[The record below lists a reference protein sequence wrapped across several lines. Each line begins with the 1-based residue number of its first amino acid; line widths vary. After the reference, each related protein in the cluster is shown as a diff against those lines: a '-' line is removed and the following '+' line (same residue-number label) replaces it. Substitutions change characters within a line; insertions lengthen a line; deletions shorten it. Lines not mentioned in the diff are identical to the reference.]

1 MLRLSPLWALA
12 WLLLPGAA
20 TTIRRR
26 KTRLWSPRLRPA
38 PQAPPVRPALPEPLA
53 APGPR
58 VRLVLRV
65 RLAHRVLPGH
75 RERPAHPERPAPRAP
90 RAAQAV
96 QAAQERQAVQAAAD
110 SQVAYAF
117 SSFKPQAKHVYAGRS
132 APFSAKEEG
141 ALLCLGCACLPEQA
155 FFCYN
160 TPKENMCMAVK
171 PTPKTPSVKL
181 SASKPAARQPRP
193 PQGTRAARP
202 KPPRSNERFV
212 HDLGGVGL
220 LAFAGLLLASLA
232 LERHAG
238 LLGTPLAHSL
248 RAFVGIGAWVVPFLI
263 GAIGVMLIVGREQHT
278 RANFAGGALGLFL
291 TIIAWTQLAHSPH
304 ADPLFHHARYG
315 GWVGGEIS
323 SALRAAVGD
332 VGGQIILLA
341 LGIGAVLWATD
352 MRLLH
357 LVGHVVAGGKRVAA
371 PVRQGARAAAQ
382 GAKAASESARQ
393 NAAAL
398 KETAKERADAREANR
413 AAPRLTPPWDG
424 EKMAPP
430 PPILGEL
437 DKNMR
442 AGAGESNGKA
452 PVSDREPNGKV
463 VASSGKPLGLS
474 LTPPELAPSREASI
488 AGSRAGEPSS
498 PLPAHDAPTVPQ
510 ALPPIVQAM
519 PTPPKPAEP
528 LVIPALL
535 GDDGTKHEYV
545 LPPFTLLKESPP
557 PPVHHESA
565 AREKQAVLM
574 QTLNDFKIG
583 ANVAQ
588 VAMGPTVTRYEVQL
602 EPGILVKKIVAL
614 ADNLAMSLAA
624 IDVRVEAPIPGKAAI
639 GIEVPNDVTQMV
651 SLRECLETNEFM
663 NAPSKLTFALG
674 KDVSGEYKY
683 ADLTRMPHL
692 LVGGST
698 NSGKS
703 VCLNTIIS
711 SILYRATPREV
722 KFVMIDP
729 KRVELSLY
737 DGIPHLLAPV
747 VKNVKQAAGIFRSCL
762 KEMEDRYDAFA
773 RLGTR
778 NIEGYNSRVAPDDR
792 LPFIVL
798 VVDELADLMMQQ
810 GPEVETS
817 ICRLAQLARATGI
830 HLVIATQR
838 PSVDVITGTIKA
850 NISSRIAFAVA
861 TQVDSR
867 TIIDMPGADRLIGR
881 GDMLFMPIDAAKPI
895 RVQGCYIGERETEGL
910 VTYLKEQEEVHYT
923 MIPSE
928 AGDGTMGNAGG
939 DDDGSSDELFEPAV
953 RWLVMQGQC
962 STSSIQRKFK
972 IGYTRSARLV
982 EFMEAQG
989 IVGSQDGIKPREV
1002 LLRPENVDVWFAGQ
1016 GQGDLGQG

>member
-1 MLRLSPLWALA
+1 M
-12 WLLLPGAA
+12 PG
-20 TTIRRR
+20 
-26 KTRLWSPRLRPA
+26 
-38 PQAPPVRPALPEPLA
+38 EGC
-53 APGPR
+53 PGGAQRR
-58 VRLVLRV
+58 VR
-65 RLAHRVLPGH
+65 ASD
-75 RERPAHPERPAPRAP
+75 A
-90 RAAQAV
+90 
-96 QAAQERQAVQAAAD
+96 
-110 SQVAYAF
+110 
-117 SSFKPQAKHVYAGRS
+117 S
-132 APFSAKEEG
+132 APS
-141 ALLCLGCACLPEQA
+141 
-155 FFCYN
+155 
-160 TPKENMCMAVK
+160 
-171 PTPKTPSVKL
+171 
-181 SASKPAARQPRP
+181 
-193 PQGTRAARP
+193 
-202 KPPRSNERFV
+202 
-212 HDLGGVGL
+212 HD
-220 LAFAGLLLASLA
+220 
-232 LERHAG
+232 
-238 LLGTPLAHSL
+238 T
-248 RAFVGIGAWVVPFLI
+248 
-263 GAIGVMLIVGREQHT
+263 
-278 RANFAGGALGLFL
+278 
-291 TIIAWTQLAHSPH
+291 
-304 ADPLFHHARYG
+304 
-315 GWVGGEIS
+315 
-323 SALRAAVGD
+323 
-332 VGGQIILLA
+332 
-341 LGIGAVLWATD
+341 
-352 MRLLH
+352 
-357 LVGHVVAGGKRVAA
+357 
-371 PVRQGARAAAQ
+371 
-382 GAKAASESARQ
+382 
-393 NAAAL
+393 
-398 KETAKERADAREANR
+398 
-413 AAPRLTPPWDG
+413 
-424 EKMAPP
+424 
-430 PPILGEL
+430 
-437 DKNMR
+437 
-442 AGAGESNGKA
+442 
-452 PVSDREPNGKV
+452 
-463 VASSGKPLGLS
+463 
-474 LTPPELAPSREASI
+474 
-488 AGSRAGEPSS
+488 
-498 PLPAHDAPTVPQ
+498 PTVPQ
-510 ALPPIVQAM
+510 ALPLIIQTAP
-519 PTPPKPAEP
+519 PPPKPSGP

-545 LPPFTLLKESPP
+545 LPPFELLKESPP

-778 NIEGYNSRVAPDDR
+778 NIEGYNSRVAPDER

-910 VTYLKEQEEVHYT
+910 ATYLKEQEEVHYT

-939 DDDGSSDELFEPAV
+939 EDDGSSDEIFEPAV

>member
-1 MLRLSPLWALA
+1 
-12 WLLLPGAA
+12 
-20 TTIRRR
+20 
-26 KTRLWSPRLRPA
+26 
-38 PQAPPVRPALPEPLA
+38 VRPALPEPLA
-53 APGPR
+53 APEP
-58 VRLVLRV
+58 RV

-75 RERPAHPERPAPRAP
+75 RERPAHPERPAPRA
-90 RAAQAV
+90 AQAV

-110 SQVAYAF
+110 SQVADAF

-171 PTPKTPSVKL
+171 PTPKASNSKP
-181 SASKPAARQPRP
+181 SASRPAARQPRP

-278 RANFAGGALGLFL
+278 RANFAGGAATLFL

-430 PPILGEL
+430 PPILGEP
-437 DKNMR
+437 
-442 AGAGESNGKA
+442 EGKA
-452 PVSDREPNGKV
+452 PARAGEPNGKV
-463 VASSGKPLGLS
+463 PASAGKPQGLT
-474 LTPPELAPSREASI
+474 LTPPELAPSMQSITAYREASPSGSASAVAGSTPSREASI
-488 AGSRAGEPSS
+488 AGSRAGGPSS
-498 PLPAHDAPTVPQ
+498 PLPAHDMPTVPQ
-510 ALPPIVQAM
+510 ALPPITQAMPTPPITQAM

-545 LPPFTLLKESPP
+545 LPPFELLKESPP

-711 SILYRATPREV
+711 SILSRATPREV

-939 DDDGSSDELFEPAV
+939 DEDGSSDEMFEPAV